1 MADVYANSYLTIS
14 TSTSRDTNSGCFVS
28 VTEQKVT
35 HLALE
40 LLSLERESLGNT
52 SAIVFTQQGS
62 DVLEYL
68 HQQPIAILDVLYD

>member
-1 MADVYANSYLTIS
+1 MF
-14 TSTSRDTNSGCFVS
+14 CS
-28 VTEQKVT
+28 VTEQKVS

-52 SAIVFTQQGS
+52 SAFVFTQQGS

-68 HQQPIAILDVLYD
+68 HQQPIAILDVPYDRTVSRVHVSIEWMPT